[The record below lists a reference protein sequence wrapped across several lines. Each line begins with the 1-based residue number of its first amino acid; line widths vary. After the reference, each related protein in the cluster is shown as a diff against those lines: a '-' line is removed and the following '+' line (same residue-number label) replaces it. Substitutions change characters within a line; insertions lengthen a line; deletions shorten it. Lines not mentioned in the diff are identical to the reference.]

1 MKKFQTIT
9 GENISV
15 EKGLKIKD
23 ELETMVNDINEGK
36 VNRKQL

>member
-15 EKGLKIKD
+15 EKGLKK
-23 ELETMVNDINEGK
+23 K
-36 VNRKQL
+36 VRRGRRLYY